1 MFGQVII
8 KILIWDILP
17 VMVALGIMYL
27 YEKQL

>member
-1 MFGQVII
+1 MFWLAVGKVI
-8 KILIWDILP
+8 LWNVVP